1 MLDDRPYMRS
11 GYRPPRA
18 PFRLTLSATN
28 VLLGLLIVAFFA
40 QNYHSPTYRGIN
52 LDLFALSPE
61 GLAHGYVW
69 QLLTFQFLHAG
80 LSHLVFNGV
89 ALWSFGRLVEER
101 LGKVQFLTLYFLSG
115 VAGGLLQCLMGF
127 LLPTMCGGP
136 TIGASAGIFG
146 VVTAF
151 ALLEP
156 DAPVLLLFFLPMR
169 AINLLYLSIGFSAV
183 LFFVHSSVPVAHAAH
198 LGGIFFGVFYIRRGL
213 GWTRRL
219 TGWNAFHRNAGRE
232 ELWRAAAPKPAR
244 PRRPK
249 PAEPADLP
257 SGEFISQEVDPILDK
272 ISAHGIQSLT
282 ERERQILQAARSK
295 MSRH

>member
-18 PFRLTLSATN
+18 PFRLTFSATN
-28 VLLGLLIVAFFA
+28 VLVGLLIVAFFI
-40 QNYHSPTYRGIN
+40 QNYHSATYPGIN
-52 LDLFALSPE
+52 LDYFTLSWQ

-80 LSHLVFNGV
+80 ISHLVFNGI
-89 ALWSFGRLVEER
+89 ALWSFGRFVEER
-101 LGKVQFLTLYFLSG
+101 LGKAHFLTLYFMSG
-115 VAGGLLQCLMGF
+115 VTGGLLQCLMGF

-146 VVTAF
+146 VVAAF

-156 DAPVLLLFFLPMR
+156 DAPVLLFFFVPMR
-169 AINLLYLSIGFSAV
+169 AINLLYLSIAFSVV

-198 LGGIFFGVFYIRRGL
+198 LGGIAFGVFYIRRGL
-213 GWTRRL
+213 GWMRGL
-219 TGWNAFHRNAGRE
+219 TGWSPAQRRTGHQE
-232 ELWRAAAPKPAR
+232 MWRATAPKPVK

-249 PAEPADLP
+249 PAEPADVP

-295 MSRH
+295 MSRR